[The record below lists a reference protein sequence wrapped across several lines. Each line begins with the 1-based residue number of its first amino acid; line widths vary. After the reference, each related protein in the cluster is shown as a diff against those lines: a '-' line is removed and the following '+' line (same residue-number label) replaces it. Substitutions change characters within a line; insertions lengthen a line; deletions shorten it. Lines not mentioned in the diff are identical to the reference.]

1 MNIFDFD
8 DVLDSALDEL
18 VAQGWAQCDDFLPAP
33 LVRELAAQCHQR
45 QAQGLLAR
53 AGVGRGKDQLV
64 QASVRG
70 DSIQWLEPG
79 MSTTVD
85 TYLAAMDTVR
95 EALNR
100 SLYLGLVDYECHFAL
115 YPPGAFYKKHVDRFR
130 DDDRREISAVFYL
143 NEHWSVAD
151 GGALRLHLPDQQ
163 SLDIAPV
170 SGRLLLFRSA
180 QMLHEVLPAGRERL
194 SLTGWFR
201 RRGEGVL

>member
-1 MNIFDFD
+1 MNISEFD
-8 DVLDSALDEL
+8 DRAGKALDEL
-18 VAQGWAQCDDFLPAP
+18 VRQGWAQCDDFLPAP
-33 LVRELAAQCHQR
+33 LVRALAAECRQR

-53 AGVGRGKDQLV
+53 AGVGRGAQLHI
-64 QASVRG
+64 QPGVRG

-79 MSTTVD
+79 MSTAVD
-85 TYLAAMDTVR
+85 AYLAAMDAVR

-100 SLYLGLVDYECHFAL
+100 GLYLGLADYECHFAL
-115 YPPGAFYKKHVDRFR
+115 YPPGAFYKAHVDRFR

-143 NEHWSVAD
+143 NEHWEACD
-151 GGALRLHLPDQQ
+151 GGELRLHLPDQPV
-163 SLDIAPV
+163 LDIPPL